1 MRRLRIALVPLAAL
15 ALAGAPAGAQPPGA
29 GPVRLTVE
37 EAVARA
43 LAASPRLARLTS
55 LQAAAEAQRK
65 GAAAERWPQIEV
77 GAGYQRRSEVPEL
90 QIASPTQDP
99 AKPLQLVT
107 IFPSIEDNYRLRAG
121 ASLPLYTGG
130 RLSSLVR
137 GAEEGRRAAELDV
150 SAARADLV
158 LEVKTAYWGFVTAR
172 EGARVL
178 REAIG
183 AFDAHLSD
191 ARNRER
197 FGLAARNEVLAVQ
210 VEQDRAELNLLR
222 AQSGADIAEAN
233 LRRLLDLTPGA
244 RVEPSDALATPP
256 AASPD
261 VEALVAQAS
270 AARPDRS
277 ALAARAS
284 AASALA
290 GAERGARLPQVALT
304 AGYSYAN
311 PNRDVVPPAAIWQ
324 DTWDVGVSLAWS
336 VFDGGRRSAGEARAR
351 AQAAAARQ
359 QLLELDRAIRLEVTQ
374 RSLELRTA
382 EASLAVA
389 ERGLESATESRRV
402 AADRY
407 REGVIPSSEL
417 LDAELAKERAALA
430 RTEAVAA
437 LRLAASGLDRAV
449 GR

>member
-1 MRRLRIALVPLAAL
+1 MRRARFPLVPLAAL
-15 ALAGAPAGAQPPGA
+15 ALAGSPAAAQPLEA
-29 GPVRLTVE
+29 ASVRLTVE
-37 EAVARA
+37 EAIARA
-43 LAASPRLARLTS
+43 LAASPRLGRLTS

-65 GAAAERWPQIEV
+65 GAAAERWPQVEV
-77 GAGYQRRSEVPEL
+77 GVGYQRRSEVTEL
-90 QIASPTQDP
+90 QIVAPTQDP
-99 AKPLQLVT
+99 AKPLPLVT

-121 ASLPLYTGG
+121 AALPLYTGG
-130 RLSSLVR
+130 RLSSQV
-137 GAEEGRRAAELDV
+137 RAAEQGRLAAEHDL

-158 LEVKTAYWGFVTAR
+158 LEVKTAYWTLVTGR

-178 REAIG
+178 QQAIG

-197 FGLAARNEVLAVQ
+197 FGMAARNEVLAVQ
-210 VEQDRAELNLLR
+210 VERDRAELNLLR

-233 LRRLLDLTPGA
+233 LRRLLDLPPAA
-244 RVEPSDALATPP
+244 RVEPSEALSTSPL
-256 AASPD
+256 ASPG

-277 ALAARAS
+277 ALVARAS

-304 AGYSYAN
+304 AGYNYAN
-311 PNRDVVPPAAIWQ
+311 PNRDIVPPAATWQ

-336 VFDGGRRSAGEARAR
+336 VFDGGKRSASEARAR
-351 AQAAAARQ
+351 AQAEAARQ
-359 QLLELDRAIRLEVTQ
+359 QVLELDRAIRLEVTQ

-382 EASLAVA
+382 EATLAVA

-407 REGVIPSSEL
+407 REGVVPSSEL
-417 LDAELAKERAALA
+417 LDAELALERAALS
-430 RTEAVAA
+430 RTEAMAA
-437 LRLAASGLDRAV
+437 VRLATAGLDRAV